1 MIHFGKVIQRVLICA
16 VVISQI
22 HNVNA
27 EDLVEIYKIAE
38 QNDPQFAAVSASVL
52 AIREQRIQA
61 RAGLL
66 PDISFDANTTYN
78 SQDIE
83 TESGFGVTGDVDFN
97 SRGYH
102 LKMKQPLF
110 RYDRWLILKQSEH
123 RISRSEAELEA
134 AYQKLLLRVAER
146 YFDVLGARDN
156 LGFSRAEKKAL
167 KRQFDQ
173 TNMRFD
179 AGFIAET
186 DVQEAKAAYN
196 NSLAHEILAESD
208 LDNAREALREIIGA
222 YDVELAGVKKEISLI
237 NPNPSEVSEW
247 TEFALE
253 SNPELIMAES
263 DITISEEEIGIQKA
277 GHLPSLEFV
286 ASSGRDIQGGRF
298 GSTDT
303 DGTSAGIQLSIPLY
317 SGGMVNSKANE
328 AEYRY
333 QQTQSLYEQ
342 QKRAV
347 FRETRDAFLGIKSG
361 ISRVKALALSVESS
375 ISAQKATLAG
385 YEAGTRTT
393 VDVVAAERELFRAR
407 RDYSRARY
415 GYILSILRLQ
425 KATGLL
431 VPADLKMVNSWLEKG
446 EV

>member
-1 MIHFGKVIQRVLICA
+1 MIRFGNIIQAVLICG
-16 VVISQI
+16 VLIGQ
-22 HNVNA
+22 NQTVNA
-27 EDLVEIYKIAE
+27 EDLIEIYKIAE
-38 QNDPQFAAVSASVL
+38 QNDPQFAAVSASVM

-110 RYDRWLILKQSEH
+110 RYDRWLTLKQSEH

-134 AYQKLLLRVAER
+134 AFQQLMLRVAER
-146 YFDVLGARDN
+146 YFGVLTARDN
-156 LGFSRAEKKAL
+156 LGFSRAEKAAL

-173 TNMRFD
+173 TSMRYG

-196 NSLAHEILAESD
+196 NSLAQEILAEND

-222 YDVELAGVKKEISLI
+222 HDVELDGVKNEISLI
-237 NPNPSEVSEW
+237 NPNPTDVSEW
-247 TEFALE
+247 TAFALE
-253 SNPELIMAES
+253 SNPELIMAET
-263 DITISEEEIGIQKA
+263 DITISGDEVGIQKA

-286 ASSGRDIQGGRF
+286 ATTGRDIQGGRF

-303 DGTSAGIQLSIPLY
+303 DATSAGLRLSIPLF
-317 SGGMVNSKANE
+317 SGGRVSSKANE
-328 AEYRY
+328 AQYRH
-333 QQTQSLYEQ
+333 QQIQSLYEQ

-407 RDYSRARY
+407 RDYSGARY
-415 GYILSILRLQ
+415 DYILSILRLQ

-431 VPADLKMVNSWLEKG
+431 VPTDLKMVNSWLEKG
-446 EV
+446 KV

>member
-1 MIHFGKVIQRVLICA
+1 MIRFGKIIQTVLICGVLIGQNHTA
-16 VVISQI
+16 
-22 HNVNA
+22 NA
-27 EDLVEIYKIAE
+27 EDLIEIYKIAE
-38 QNDPQFAAVSASVL
+38 QNDPQFAAVSASVM
-52 AIREQRIQA
+52 AIREKRIQA

-78 SQDIE
+78 SQDID

-110 RYDRWLILKQSEH
+110 RYDRWLTLKQSEH

-134 AYQKLLLRVAER
+134 AYQQLILRVAER
-146 YFDVLGARDN
+146 YFGVLTARDN
-156 LGFSRAEKKAL
+156 LGFSRAEKIAL

-173 TNMRFD
+173 TSLRYD

-196 NSLAHEILAESD
+196 NSMAQEILAEND
-208 LDNAREALREIIGA
+208 LENAREALREIIGA
-222 YDVELAGVKKEISLI
+222 YDGELDGVKKEISLI
-237 NPNPSEVSEW
+237 NPNPSDVTEW
-247 TEFALE
+247 TTFALE
-253 SNPELIMAES
+253 SNPELIMAQT
-263 DITISEEEIGIQKA
+263 DITISGEEIGIQKSK
-277 GHLPSLEFV
+277 HLPSLDLV
-286 ASSGRDIQGGRF
+286 ATTGRDIQGGRF

-303 DGTSAGIQLSIPLY
+303 DATSAGLQLTIPLY
-317 SGGMVNSKANE
+317 TGGLVSSKTNE
-328 AEYRY
+328 ATYRH

-361 ISRVKALALSVESS
+361 ISRVKALAISVESS

-385 YEAGTRTT
+385 FEAGTRTT

-407 RDYSRARY
+407 RDYSSARY
-415 GYILSILRLQ
+415 DYILSILRLQ

-431 VPADLKMVNSWLEKG
+431 VPTDLKMVNSWLEKG